1 MTVIIMLTLY
11 CVYWVISVLA
21 PWCCRTWGFY
31 YHLLS
36 GFYNLTFVTFLG
48 CPKCQNIHSIRVFPS
63 LDLLPSCSDIGVSF
77 QEGQQSYNFS
87 LFTLSRGCTLYLWF
101 CAMSH
106 LARVI
111 VLQNSRRPGSVCQYL
126 SRKGESNHYTFIL
139 SKTLFSSRHLLPWQY
154 AKANTLISA
163 SSSSV
168 ASVRIL
174 SIDSFTFFLLIMF
187 SPSCTFR
194 TLSIHIAKL

>member
-21 PWCCRTWGFY
+21 PWCCRTWGFC

-36 GFYNLTFVTFLG
+36 SFYALVFVTFLG
-48 CPKCQNIHSIRVFPS
+48 CPKCQSIHSIRVFPS

-87 LFTLSRGCTLYLWF
+87 LFRECTLYLWF

-111 VLQNSRRPGSVCQYL
+111 VLQNSRRPVPVRQYL
-126 SRKGESNHYTFIL
+126 SRKDENAIYKLSATTIKTFSINGFAL
-139 SKTLFSSRHLLPWQY
+139 SGTDFITSSCH
-154 AKANTLISA
+154 S
-163 SSSSV
+163 
-168 ASVRIL
+168 
-174 SIDSFTFFLLIMF
+174 
-187 SPSCTFR
+187 
-194 TLSIHIAKL
+194 

>member
-21 PWCCRTWGFY
+21 PWCCRTWGFC

-36 GFYNLTFVTFLG
+36 GFYVLTFVIFLG
-48 CPKCQNIHSIRVFPS
+48 CPKCQNIHSIQVFPS

-111 VLQNSRRPGSVCQYL
+111 VSINSRRPAPVRQYL
-126 SRKGESNHYTFIL
+126 SRKDENYRYTFIL
-139 SKTLFSSRHLLPWQY
+139 SKSLFSSRHLLP
-154 AKANTLISA
+154 
-163 SSSSV
+163 
-168 ASVRIL
+168 
-174 SIDSFTFFLLIMF
+174 
-187 SPSCTFR
+187 
-194 TLSIHIAKL
+194 